1 MRKTKALRAALLLAA
16 LFLMALAAC
25 DMDSIPDDTALSDEI
40 MEAKKGVL
48 DKRAP
53 GLYRDEE
60 LVPDGPVAEEEGF
73 LAAAFAWLG
82 ANAESNALYRVVL
95 GADETQT
102 ETLLYPEALNN
113 ATPVTVVLS
122 GSGNRR
128 ILRLQGTGSLYGV
141 RDGVTL
147 TLGAGIT
154 LEGSPGNYRPLVEVL
169 EGGAFIM
176 EEGSLLRGN
185 TNILNDSFPDSSGG
199 GVGIRAGGACVI
211 NGGEIN
217 GCEAHYGGGVALVGG
232 TLTLNGGAIMSNVA
246 RLGGGVYLA
255 GEGSAFSMS
264 AGTICGNIAIA
275 HIVAAIKSGYGGG
288 VCGGRGSVFSKTGGV
303 ITAYT
308 SLPLKGNKAT
318 RGGLSRLGSH
328 AVYQEFAAGGSVSL
342 SRTVAPDHDLDS
354 GIPGKDG
361 GWFDR

>member
-1 MRKTKALRAALLLAA
+1 MRKTKALRAVLLLAA
-16 LFLMALAAC
+16 LFLMAPAAC

-48 DKRAP
+48 DKRTP
-53 GLYRDEE
+53 GLYQGEE
-60 LVPDGPVAEEEGF
+60 LVPDGPAAEEEGF

-102 ETLLYPEALNN
+102 ETLLYPGALNG
-113 ATPVTVVLS
+113 ASPASVVLS

-128 ILRLQGTGSLYGV
+128 ILRLEGTGSIYAV

-147 TLGAGIT
+147 TAGAGIT
-154 LEGSPGNYRPLVEVL
+154 LEGSPGNYRPLVDVL
-169 EGGAFIM
+169 EGGTFIM

-185 TNILNDSFPDSSGG
+185 TNILYGNDFIGSSGG
-199 GVGIRAGGACVI
+199 GVGIRAGGVCVI

-217 GCEAHYGGGVALVGG
+217 GCEARYAGGGVAVTGG
-232 TLTLNGGAIMSNVA
+232 TFTLDGGAVMSNVA

-264 AGTICGNIAIA
+264 AGTICGNIA
-275 HIVAAIKSGYGGG
+275 GTYGGG
-288 VCGGRGSVFSKTGGV
+288 VYGGRGSAFAKTGGV

-308 SLPLKGNKAT
+308 SLPLKGNKVGT
-318 RGGLSRLGSH
+318 SRLASH